1 MTESTLNLQS
11 YYHHRVF
18 ASNDESFCKAIVTNI
33 MIRQLGIYSLMMALI
48 ELHQCTVIHQSN
60 VSLKV
65 GVVDTDNSL
74 LPRPFWLLKFIRE

>member
-1 MTESTLNLQS
+1 MTESTLNLES

-48 ELHQCTVIHQSN
+48 ELH
-60 VSLKV
+60 
-65 GVVDTDNSL
+65 
-74 LPRPFWLLKFIRE
+74 